1 MTECSHCNIQDTD
14 QSCISL
20 VPIFSNLTHSEIH
33 QIAQI
38 TTSRNFEKGE
48 IIFMAGDKGDRAL
61 CYPQGQG
68 KDNKAVRGRQ
78 GTDNKGSRAW
88 RFSRR
93 AVHLLSR
100 PP

>member
-33 QIAQI
+33 KIAQI

-48 IIFMAGDKGDRAL
+48 IIFMAGDKGDRDV
-61 CYPQGQG
+61 Y
-68 KDNKAVRGRQ
+68 KRQ
-78 GTDNKGSRAW
+78 ISSSLASASLFSPACINFRAELTY
-88 RFSRR
+88 S
-93 AVHLLSR
+93 
-100 PP
+100 